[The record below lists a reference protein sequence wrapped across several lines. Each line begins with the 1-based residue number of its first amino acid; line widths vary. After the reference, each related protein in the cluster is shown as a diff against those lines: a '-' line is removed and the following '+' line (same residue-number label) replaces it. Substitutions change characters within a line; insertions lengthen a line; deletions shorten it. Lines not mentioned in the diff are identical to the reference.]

1 MDEQEAFERLGVSR
15 ETFERL
21 SAYVALLR
29 SWQRRINL
37 IADSTVDD
45 IWRRHIVDSAQLLPL
60 APSSAMRW
68 VDLGSGAGLPGLVLA
83 VLLANREGASV
94 VLIEAN
100 QKKSAFLIEAIRI
113 TAAPA
118 VVMNKRIETALSE
131 PNLASCDVVTARAL
145 APLTDLLK
153 LASPLLMKG
162 AQGLFLK
169 GRDVEAELTGAAK
182 SWKTDMELLPSQTDP
197 NGRIV
202 RVKALASRQPG

>member
-1 MDEQEAFERLGVSR
+1 MDEQEAFEQLGVSR

-21 SAYVALLR
+21 SAYAALLR

-37 IADSTVDD
+37 IADSTLND

-60 APSSAMRW
+60 ASPSATRW

-83 VLLANREGASV
+83 ILLANRPGASV

-100 QKKSAFLIEAIRI
+100 QKKSAFLREAIRI

-118 VVMNKRIETALSE
+118 SVVSKRIEAALSGPE
-131 PNLASCDVVTARAL
+131 RISCDVVTARAL
-145 APLTDLLK
+145 APLADLLK
-153 LASPLLMKG
+153 LASPLLMTG
-162 AQGLFLK
+162 AEGLFLK
-169 GRDVEAELTGAAK
+169 GRDVDAELTGAAK
-182 SWKTDMELLPSQTDP
+182 SWKTEMELLPSQTDP